1 MNTTEPASPKLRL
14 LRYLA
19 YAFLLLLI
27 LITLLLWQTP
37 RLVQRYLP
45 GWLAEHY
52 GLQLTLGEIDVG
64 LRNPSLT
71 LGATALLDAKQQPII
86 GFEQLFITPNLQ
98 ASWQQ
103 KGVVLSAVTLTNPV
117 VQLQRLTDKKG
128 EVRLNLTDALA
139 TLLAPAPSPEPETAS
154 APLLVDIASVNVTDG
169 HVRYQDQ
176 RKESEPGWLP
186 PLSLEKVTLKLDNLR
201 TEANHPTAYQLSAAI
216 NGKSSLAAHG
226 KLDVMSGMGQG
237 KVSLKQVELKPFAPL
252 WAPYLKLD
260 LAKGH
265 ANTEVEYQLK
275 EGKQGV
281 LWQLSKGKLTLD
293 NWQLK
298 KHKGDEFA
306 RFGQLALSELA
317 VDGQKQSLQIGKVTL
332 QQPLLKATL
341 NPQQELDLADLLIEQ
356 APAKPVKG
364 AHAANEVANNAAPKS
379 AQQAKTAG
387 NGKKHTPDKPWQW
400 QIKQILIDKGDL
412 TLTESSSGKPQA
424 RQFSGLKLALG
435 PLGSKGEQPSKLTL
449 ATHFN
454 QSSPL
459 AFDGQLTLTPFTL
472 SGDINQQGL
481 PLTLA
486 QPYLADL
493 VRIKVQNGLLSS
505 KTRLDLAT
513 TAQGDLSKLT
523 LQGGLD
529 VNGLKVVD
537 RADNQRLLEFN
548 TLALTGLTYDG
559 ISQQMRIK
567 DIALNKP
574 FARIEINEDGTTNLQ
589 QLLLPQPAA
598 TKSTQAAAT
607 KSTQAAAGS
616 KTPDFRFTIDQL
628 RTEQG
633 NLRFADRSLSQDFV
647 ADIASLGG
655 QSRHISNI
663 PGQRSDLA
671 FNGKVDRYAPV
682 TIRGGTNLLVANP
695 ILDIAVAFHNLE
707 LTTFTPYSGTY
718 AGYAIDKGQ
727 LSMKLHYKLEGNRL
741 EGDNDITIKK
751 LQLGEKIKS
760 DQAKDLPLGLAI
772 ALLSDANGV
781 IQMNLKVKGDLDQPD
796 FSIGNIF
803 WDVLG
808 NTLSKAITSPFSLL
822 ASLADGTEDLDE
834 LPFLPGDPD
843 LPPTQQEKLVKL
855 AQALK
860 DRPKLSM
867 NIRGKVN
874 FNEERPILQRQKLE
888 RVLAKLTGNQAD
900 LDLLEQDSAL
910 QEALARAYEE
920 RFGEDLDDLAARLHL
935 DEESAALRAQA
946 VILLRDQQLI
956 TAKSLR
962 NLAMRRAQN
971 TKEFLVDSQ
980 GIAPERLFVLDSQVK
995 EEDKEAKVIL
1005 TLDQ

>member
-1 MNTTEPASPKLRL
+1 MNTTEPASPKPRL

-19 YAFLLLLI
+19 YAFLLFLI

-64 LRNPSLT
+64 LRNPSIT

-86 GFEQLFITPNLQ
+86 RFEQLFISPDLQ

-103 KGVVLSAVTLTNPV
+103 KGVVLSAVTLTKPV
-117 VQLQRLTDKKG
+117 VLLQRLADKKG
-128 EVRLNLTDALA
+128 DVRLNLTDALA
-139 TLLAPAPSPEPETAS
+139 TVLAPAPSPEPETVS
-154 APLLVDIASVNVTDG
+154 APLLVDIASLSVTDG
-169 HVRYQDQ
+169 NVRYQDQ

-186 PLSLEKVTLKLDNLR
+186 PLNLEKVTLKLDNLR

-216 NGKSSLAAHG
+216 NGNSSLAAHG

-252 WAPYLKLD
+252 WAPYLKLE

-265 ANTEVEYQLK
+265 ANAEVEYQLK
-275 EGKQGV
+275 EGKQEV
-281 LWQLSKGKLTLD
+281 QWQLSKGKLTLD

-306 RFGQLALSELA
+306 RFSQLALSELA

-332 QQPLLKATL
+332 QHPLLKATL
-341 NPQQELDLADLLIEQ
+341 NAQQELDLADLLIEQ
-356 APAKPVKG
+356 APAKTVKG
-364 AHAANEVANNAAPKS
+364 ANAANEAAKNAAPKS
-379 AQQAKTAG
+379 TQQAKAAG
-387 NGKKHTPDKPWQW
+387 NGKKNPADKPWQW
-400 QIKQILIDKGDL
+400 QIKQIAIDKGDL
-412 TLTESSSGKPQA
+412 TLTESSSGKPLA
-424 RQFSGLKLALG
+424 RQLSGLKLALG

-449 ATHFN
+449 TTHFN
-454 QSSPL
+454 QNSPL
-459 AFDGQLTLTPFTL
+459 AFDGQLTLTPFAL

-481 PLTLA
+481 PLMLA

-513 TAQGDLSKLT
+513 TTQGDLSKLT

-567 DIALNKP
+567 EIALHKP
-574 FARIEINEDGTTNLQ
+574 FARIEIYEDGTTNLQ

-598 TKSTQAAAT
+598 TKHTQT
-607 KSTQAAAGS
+607 SAGS
-616 KTPDFRFTIDQL
+616 KGPDFRFTIDQL

-695 ILDIAVAFHNLE
+695 LLDIAVAFHNLE

-760 DQAKDLPLGLAI
+760 EQAKDLPLGLAI

-822 ASLADGTEDLDE
+822 ASLADGTDDLDE
-834 LPFLPGDPD
+834 LPFLLGDPD
-843 LPPTQQEKLVKL
+843 LTPTQQEKLVKL

-900 LDLLEQDSAL
+900 LDLLEQDPAL
-910 QEALARAYEE
+910 QEALAQAYEE
-920 RFGEDLDDLAARLHL
+920 RFGEDLDDLADRLHL

-980 GIAPERLFVLDSQVK
+980 GITPERLFVLDSQVK
-995 EEDKEAKVIL
+995 EEDKEAKVVL

>member
-27 LITLLLWQTP
+27 LISLLLWQTP
-37 RLVQRYLP
+37 RLLQRYLP

-64 LRNPSLT
+64 LRKPSLT
-71 LGATALLDAKQQPII
+71 LGATALLDAKQQAII
-86 GFEQLFITPNLQ
+86 GFEQLFITPDLQ

-103 KGVVLSAVTLTNPV
+103 KGVVLSAVTLTKPV
-117 VQLQRLTDKKG
+117 VLLQRLADKKG
-128 EVRLNLTDALA
+128 DVRLNLTDALA

-169 HVRYQDQ
+169 NVRYQDQ

-186 PLSLEKVTLKLDNLR
+186 PLNLEKVTLKLDNLR
-201 TEANHPTAYQLSAAI
+201 TEENHPTAYQLNAAI

-237 KVSLKQVELKPFAPL
+237 KASLKQVDLKPFAPL

-265 ANTEVEYQLK
+265 ANAEVEYQLK

-298 KHKGDEFA
+298 KHQGDEFA

-332 QQPLLKATL
+332 QQPLLRATL

-356 APAKPVKG
+356 APAKPVKE
-364 AHAANEVANNAAPKS
+364 ANTANEVASNAAPKS
-379 AQQAKTAG
+379 AQQAKTAD
-387 NGKKHTPDKPWQW
+387 NGKKQVPDKPWQW

-424 RQFSGLKLALG
+424 HQLSGLKLALG

-449 ATHFN
+449 ATQFN

-529 VNGLKVVD
+529 INGLKVVD

-598 TKSTQAAAT
+598 AKSTEA
-607 KSTQAAAGS
+607 KAGS
-616 KTPDFRFTIDQL
+616 KAPDFRFTIDQL

-843 LPPTQQEKLVKL
+843 LTPTQQEKLVKL

-910 QEALARAYEE
+910 QEALAQAYEE
-920 RFGEDLDDLAARLHL
+920 RFGEDLDDLADRLHL

>member
-37 RLVQRYLP
+37 RLIQRYLP

-64 LRNPSLT
+64 VRNPSLT

-86 GFEQLFITPNLQ
+86 RFEQLFITPNLQ

-103 KGVVLSAVTLTNPV
+103 KGVVLSAVTLTKPV
-117 VQLQRLTDKKG
+117 VLLQRLADKKG

-139 TLLAPAPSPEPETAS
+139 TLLAPSPEPETAS

-186 PLSLEKVTLKLDNLR
+186 PLNLEKVTLKLDNLR

-265 ANTEVEYQLK
+265 ANAEVQYQLK

-306 RFGQLALSELA
+306 RFGQLALSDLA

-341 NPQQELDLADLLIEQ
+341 NPQQELDLAELLIEQ

-379 AQQAKTAG
+379 AQQAKTAD
-387 NGKKHTPDKPWQW
+387 NGKKHGADKPWQW

-424 RQFSGLKLALG
+424 RQLSGLKLALG

-449 ATHFN
+449 ATQFN

-529 VNGLKVVD
+529 INGLKVVD

-598 TKSTQAAAT
+598 TKSTHAT
-607 KSTQAAAGS
+607 AGS
-616 KTPDFRFTIDQL
+616 KAPDFRFTIDQL

-843 LPPTQQEKLVKL
+843 LTPTQQEKLVKL

-874 FNEERPILQRQKLE
+874 FNEERPILQQQKLE

-900 LDLLEQDSAL
+900 LDLLEQDPTL
-910 QEALARAYEE
+910 QEALAQAYEE
-920 RFGEDLDDLAARLHL
+920 RFGEDLEDLADRLHL

>member
-1 MNTTEPASPKLRL
+1 MNITEPASPKLRL

-19 YAFLLLLI
+19 YAFLLFLI

-37 RLVQRYLP
+37 RLIQRYLP

-86 GFEQLFITPNLQ
+86 SFEQLFITPNLQ

-103 KGVVLSAVTLTNPV
+103 KGVVLSAVTLTKPV
-117 VQLQRLTDKKG
+117 VLLQRLADKKG

-139 TLLAPAPSPEPETAS
+139 TLLAPSPSPEPETAR

-186 PLSLEKVTLKLDNLR
+186 LLNLEKVTLKLDNLR
-201 TEANHPTAYQLSAAI
+201 TEANHPTAYQLNAAI

-265 ANTEVEYQLK
+265 ANAEVEYQLK

-364 AHAANEVANNAAPKS
+364 AHTANEVANNAAPKS
-379 AQQAKTAG
+379 AQQAKGAG
-387 NGKKHTPDKPWQW
+387 NSKKHGADKPWQW

-424 RQFSGLKLALG
+424 RQLSGLKLALG

-449 ATHFN
+449 ATQFN
-454 QSSPL
+454 QSSTL

-505 KTRLDLAT
+505 NTRLDLAT

-529 VNGLKVVD
+529 INGLKVVD

-548 TLALTGLTYDG
+548 ALALTGLTYDG

-574 FARIEINEDGTTNLQ
+574 FARIEINEDGTTNMQ
-589 QLLLPQPAA
+589 QLLLPQ
-598 TKSTQAAAT
+598 SAAA
-607 KSTQAAAGS
+607 KSSEAKAGS
-616 KTPDFRFTIDQL
+616 KAPDFRFTIDQL

-843 LPPTQQEKLVKL
+843 LTPTQQEKLVKL

-920 RFGEDLDDLAARLHL
+920 RFGEDLDDLADRLHL

>member
-1 MNTTEPASPKLRL
+1 MNITEPASPKLRL

-19 YAFLLLLI
+19 YAFLLFLI

-37 RLVQRYLP
+37 RLIQRYLP

-86 GFEQLFITPNLQ
+86 SFEQLFITPNLQ

-103 KGVVLSAVTLTNPV
+103 KGVVLSAVTLTKPV
-117 VQLQRLTDKKG
+117 VLLQRLADKKG

-139 TLLAPAPSPEPETAS
+139 TLLAPSPSPEPETAR

-186 PLSLEKVTLKLDNLR
+186 LLNLEKVTLKLDNLR
-201 TEANHPTAYQLSAAI
+201 TEANHPTAYQLNAAI

-265 ANTEVEYQLK
+265 ANAEVEYQLK

-364 AHAANEVANNAAPKS
+364 AHTANEVANNAAPKS
-379 AQQAKTAG
+379 AQQAKGAG
-387 NGKKHTPDKPWQW
+387 NSKKHGADKPWQW

-424 RQFSGLKLALG
+424 RQLSGLKLALG

-449 ATHFN
+449 ATQFN
-454 QSSPL
+454 QSSTL

-505 KTRLDLAT
+505 NTRLDLAT

-529 VNGLKVVD
+529 INGLKVVD

-548 TLALTGLTYDG
+548 ALALTGLTYDG

-574 FARIEINEDGTTNLQ
+574 FARIEINEDGTTNMQ
-589 QLLLPQPAA
+589 QLLLPQ
-598 TKSTQAAAT
+598 SAAA
-607 KSTQAAAGS
+607 KSSEAKAGS
-616 KTPDFRFTIDQL
+616 KAPDFRFTIDQL

-822 ASLADGTEDLDE
+822 TSLADGTEDLDE

-843 LPPTQQEKLVKL
+843 LTPTQQEKLVKL

-920 RFGEDLDDLAARLHL
+920 RFGEDLDDLADRLHL

>member
-103 KGVVLSAVTLTNPV
+103 KGVVLSAVTLTKPV
-117 VQLQRLTDKKG
+117 VLLQRLTDKKG
-128 EVRLNLTDALA
+128 DVRLNLTDSLA

-186 PLSLEKVTLKLDNLR
+186 LLNLEKVTLKLDNLR

-237 KVSLKQVELKPFAPL
+237 KASLKQVDLKPFAPL
-252 WAPYLKLD
+252 WAPYIKLD

-265 ANTEVEYQLK
+265 ANAEVEYQLK
-275 EGKQGV
+275 EGTQGV

-298 KHKGDEFA
+298 QHKGDEFA
-306 RFGQLALSELA
+306 RFGQLALSDLA
-317 VDGQKQSLQIGKVTL
+317 VDGQKQSLQIGKITL

-356 APAKPVKG
+356 ATAKPVKE
-364 AHAANEVANNAAPKS
+364 AHVANEVANNAAPKS

-387 NGKKHTPDKPWQW
+387 NGKKHGADNPWQW

-424 RQFSGLKLALG
+424 RQLSGLKLALG

-449 ATHFN
+449 ATQFN

-529 VNGLKVVD
+529 INGLKVVD

-598 TKSTQAAAT
+598 ANSTHAT
-607 KSTQAAAGS
+607 AGS
-616 KTPDFRFTIDQL
+616 KAPDFRFTIDQL

-843 LPPTQQEKLVKL
+843 LTPTQQEKLVKL

-900 LDLLEQDSAL
+900 LDLLEQNPAL
-910 QEALARAYEE
+910 QEALAQAYEE
-920 RFGEDLDDLAARLHL
+920 RFGEDLDDLADRLHL

-946 VILLRDQQLI
+946 VILLRDQQLT

>member
-19 YAFLLLLI
+19 YAFLLFLI

-37 RLVQRYLP
+37 RLIQRYLP

-86 GFEQLFITPNLQ
+86 RFEQLFITPNLQ

-103 KGVVLSAVTLTNPV
+103 KGVVLSAVTLTKPV
-117 VQLQRLTDKKG
+117 VLLQRLTDKKG
-128 EVRLNLTDALA
+128 DVRLNLTDALA
-139 TLLAPAPSPEPETAS
+139 TLLAPAPSSEPETAS

-186 PLSLEKVTLKLDNLR
+186 PLNLEKVTLKLDNLR
-201 TEANHPTAYQLSAAI
+201 TEANHPTAYQLSATI

-226 KLDVMSGMGQG
+226 KLAVMSGMGQG
-237 KVSLKQVELKPFAPL
+237 KASLKQVDLKPFAPL

-265 ANTEVEYQLK
+265 ANAEVEYQLK

-306 RFGQLALSELA
+306 RFGQLALSDLA

-379 AQQAKTAG
+379 AQQAKAAG
-387 NGKKHTPDKPWQW
+387 NGKKHGADKPWQW

-424 RQFSGLKLALG
+424 RQLSGLKLALG

-449 ATHFN
+449 ATQFN

-472 SGDINQQGL
+472 SGEINQQGL

-513 TAQGDLSKLT
+513 TPQGDLSRLT

-529 VNGLKVVD
+529 INGLKVVD

-589 QLLLPQPAA
+589 QLLLPQSAA
-598 TKSTQAAAT
+598 AKSTEA
-607 KSTQAAAGS
+607 KAGS
-616 KTPDFRFTIDQL
+616 KAPDFRFTIDQL

-695 ILDIAVAFHNLE
+695 LLDIAVAFHNLE

-808 NTLSKAITSPFSLL
+808 NTLSKALTSPFSLL

-843 LPPTQQEKLVKL
+843 LTPTQQEKLVKL

-900 LDLLEQDSAL
+900 LDLLEQDPAL
-910 QEALARAYEE
+910 QEALAQAYEE
-920 RFGEDLDDLAARLHL
+920 RFGEDLEDLADRLHL

>member
-19 YAFLLLLI
+19 YAFMLLLI
-27 LITLLLWQTP
+27 LMTLLLWQTP

-71 LGATALLDAKQQPII
+71 LGATTLLDAKQQPII

-103 KGVVLSAVTLTNPV
+103 KGVVLSAVTLTKPV
-117 VQLQRLTDKKG
+117 VLLQRLTDKKG
-128 EVRLNLTDALA
+128 DVRLNLTDALA
-139 TLLAPAPSPEPETAS
+139 TLLTPAPSPEPETAS

-186 PLSLEKVTLKLDNLR
+186 PLNLEKVTLKLDNLR

-265 ANTEVEYQLK
+265 ANAEVEYQLK
-275 EGKQGV
+275 EGKQGG

-306 RFGQLALSELA
+306 RFGQLALSDLA

-356 APAKPVKG
+356 APAKPVKE
-364 AHAANEVANNAAPKS
+364 ADTANEVANNAAPKS

-387 NGKKHTPDKPWQW
+387 NGKKHGADKPWQW
-400 QIKQILIDKGDL
+400 QIKQIVIDKGDL

-424 RQFSGLKLALG
+424 RQLSGLKLALG

-449 ATHFN
+449 ATQFN

-529 VNGLKVVD
+529 INGLKVVD

-567 DIALNKP
+567 DITLNKP

-598 TKSTQAAAT
+598 AKSTEA
-607 KSTQAAAGS
+607 KAGS
-616 KTPDFRFTIDQL
+616 KAPDFRFTIDQL

-843 LPPTQQEKLVKL
+843 LTPTQQEKLVKL

-900 LDLLEQDSAL
+900 LDLLEQDTAL

-920 RFGEDLDDLAARLHL
+920 RFGEDLEDLADRLHL

>member
-19 YAFLLLLI
+19 YAFLLFLI

-37 RLVQRYLP
+37 RLIQRYLP

-86 GFEQLFITPNLQ
+86 RFEQLFITPNLQ

-103 KGVVLSAVTLTNPV
+103 KGVVLSAVTLTKPV
-117 VQLQRLTDKKG
+117 VLLQRLTDKKG
-128 EVRLNLTDALA
+128 DVRLNLTDALA
-139 TLLAPAPSPEPETAS
+139 TLLAPAPSSEPETAS

-186 PLSLEKVTLKLDNLR
+186 PLNLEKVTLKLDNLR
-201 TEANHPTAYQLSAAI
+201 TEANHPTAYQLSATI

-226 KLDVMSGMGQG
+226 KLAVMSGMGQG
-237 KVSLKQVELKPFAPL
+237 KASLKQVDLKPFAPL

-265 ANTEVEYQLK
+265 ANAEVEYQLK

-306 RFGQLALSELA
+306 RFGQLALSDLA

-379 AQQAKTAG
+379 AQQAKAAG
-387 NGKKHTPDKPWQW
+387 NGKKHGADKPWQW

-424 RQFSGLKLALG
+424 RQLSGLKLALG

-449 ATHFN
+449 ATQFN

-472 SGDINQQGL
+472 SGEINQQGL

-513 TAQGDLSKLT
+513 TPQGDLSRLT

-529 VNGLKVVD
+529 INGLKVVD

-589 QLLLPQPAA
+589 QLLLPQSAA
-598 TKSTQAAAT
+598 AKSTEA
-607 KSTQAAAGS
+607 KAGS
-616 KTPDFRFTIDQL
+616 KAPDFRFTIDQL

-843 LPPTQQEKLVKL
+843 LTPTQQEKLVKL

-900 LDLLEQDSAL
+900 LDLLEQDSTL
-910 QEALARAYEE
+910 QEALAQAYEE
-920 RFGEDLDDLAARLHL
+920 RFGEDLEDLADRLHL

>member
-1 MNTTEPASPKLRL
+1 MNTTEPASPKPRL

-19 YAFLLLLI
+19 YAFLLFLI

-37 RLVQRYLP
+37 RLIQRYLP

-86 GFEQLFITPNLQ
+86 RFEQLFISPDLQ

-103 KGVVLSAVTLTNPV
+103 KGVVLSAVTLTKPV
-117 VQLQRLTDKKG
+117 VLLQRLADKKG
-128 EVRLNLTDALA
+128 DVRLNLTDALA
-139 TLLAPAPSPEPETAS
+139 TVLAPAPSPEPEATS
-154 APLLVDIASVNVTDG
+154 APLLVDIASIAVTDG

-186 PLSLEKVTLKLDNLR
+186 PLNLEKVTLKLDNLR

-216 NGKSSLAAHG
+216 NGNSSLAAHG

-265 ANTEVEYQLK
+265 ANAEVEYQLK
-275 EGKQGV
+275 EGKQEV
-281 LWQLSKGKLTLD
+281 QWQLSKGKLTLD

-298 KHKGDEFA
+298 KRKGDEFA
-306 RFGQLALSELA
+306 RFSQLALSELA

-341 NPQQELDLADLLIEQ
+341 NAQQELDLADLLIAP

-364 AHAANEVANNAAPKS
+364 ANAANAAPKS

-387 NGKKHTPDKPWQW
+387 NGKKNKADKPWQW
-400 QIKQILIDKGDL
+400 QIRQIAIDKGAL
-412 TLTESSSGKPQA
+412 TLTESSSGKPLA
-424 RQFSGLKLALG
+424 RQLSGLKLALG

-454 QSSPL
+454 QNTPL
-459 AFDGQLTLTPFTL
+459 TFDGQLTLTPFAL

-513 TAQGDLSKLT
+513 TTQGDLSKLS

-567 DIALNKP
+567 EIALNKP
-574 FARIEINEDGTTNLQ
+574 FARIEIHEDGTTNLQ

-598 TKSTQAAAT
+598 TN
-607 KSTQAAAGS
+607 STQAAAGR
-616 KTPDFRFTIDQL
+616 KGPDFRFTIDQL

-695 ILDIAVAFHNLE
+695 LLDIAVAFHNLE

-760 DQAKDLPLGLAI
+760 EQAKDLPLGLAI

-822 ASLADGTEDLDE
+822 ASLADGTDDLDE

-843 LPPTQQEKLVKL
+843 LTPTQQEKLIKL

-860 DRPKLSM
+860 ERPKLSM

-900 LDLLEQDSAL
+900 LDLLEQDPAL
-910 QEALARAYEE
+910 QEALAQAYEE
-920 RFGEDLDDLAARLHL
+920 RFGEDLEDLADRLHL
-935 DEESAALRAQA
+935 DKESAALRAQA
-946 VILLRDQQLI
+946 VLLLRDQQLI

-980 GIAPERLFVLDSQVK
+980 GITPERLFVLDSQVK

>member
-86 GFEQLFITPNLQ
+86 RFEQLFITPNLQ

-128 EVRLNLTDALA
+128 DVRLNLTDALA
-139 TLLAPAPSPEPETAS
+139 TLLAPAPSLEPETAS

-186 PLSLEKVTLKLDNLR
+186 LLKLEKVTLKLDNLR

-237 KVSLKQVELKPFAPL
+237 KASLKQVDLKPFAPL

-265 ANTEVEYQLK
+265 ANAELEYQLK

-364 AHAANEVANNAAPKS
+364 AHTANEVANNAAPKS
-379 AQQAKTAG
+379 AQQAKGAG
-387 NGKKHTPDKPWQW
+387 NSKKHGADKPWQW

-424 RQFSGLKLALG
+424 RQLSGLKLALG

-449 ATHFN
+449 ATQFN
-454 QSSPL
+454 QSSTL

-505 KTRLDLAT
+505 NTRLDLAT

-529 VNGLKVVD
+529 INGLKVVD

-548 TLALTGLTYDG
+548 ALALTGLTYDG

-574 FARIEINEDGTTNLQ
+574 FARIEINEDGTTNMQ
-589 QLLLPQPAA
+589 QLLLPQ
-598 TKSTQAAAT
+598 SAAA
-607 KSTQAAAGS
+607 KSSEAKAGS
-616 KTPDFRFTIDQL
+616 KAPDFRFTIDQL

-843 LPPTQQEKLVKL
+843 LTPTQQEKLVKL

-900 LDLLEQDSAL
+900 LDLLEQDPAL
-910 QEALARAYEE
+910 QEALAQAYEE
-920 RFGEDLDDLAARLHL
+920 RFGEDLDDLADRLHL
-935 DEESAALRAQA
+935 DEESSALRAQA

>member
-37 RLVQRYLP
+37 RLIQRYLP

-52 GLQLTLGEIDVG
+52 GLQLMLGEINVG

-103 KGVVLSAVTLTNPV
+103 RGVVLSTVTLTKPV
-117 VQLQRLTDKKG
+117 VLLQRLTDKKG
-128 EVRLNLTDALA
+128 DVRLNLTDALA
-139 TLLAPAPSPEPETAS
+139 TLLAPAPETAS
-154 APLLVDIASVNVTDG
+154 APLLVDIASIAVTDG

-186 PLSLEKVTLKLDNLR
+186 PLNLEKVTLKLDNLR

-237 KVSLKQVELKPFAPL
+237 KVSLKQVDLKPFAPL

-265 ANTEVEYQLK
+265 ANAEMEYQLK
-275 EGKQGV
+275 EGTQGV

-332 QQPLLKATL
+332 HQPLLKATL

-387 NGKKHTPDKPWQW
+387 NGKKHGADKPWQW
-400 QIKQILIDKGDL
+400 QIKQIVIDKGDL

-424 RQFSGLKLALG
+424 RQLSGLKLALG
-435 PLGSKGEQPSKLTL
+435 PLGSKGEQPSNLTL
-449 ATHFN
+449 ATQFN

-529 VNGLKVVD
+529 INGLKVVD

-598 TKSTQAAAT
+598 TNSPHAT
-607 KSTQAAAGS
+607 AGS
-616 KTPDFRFTIDQL
+616 KAPDFRFTIDQL

-808 NTLSKAITSPFSLL
+808 NTLSKAITSPFALL
-822 ASLADGTEDLDE
+822 TSLADGTEDLDE

-843 LPPTQQEKLVKL
+843 LTPTQQEKLVKL

-910 QEALARAYEE
+910 QEALAQAYEE
-920 RFGEDLDDLAARLHL
+920 RFGEDLDDLADRLHL

>member
-19 YAFLLLLI
+19 YAFLLFLI
-27 LITLLLWQTP
+27 LITLLLWQPP
-37 RLVQRYLP
+37 RLIQRYLP

-86 GFEQLFITPNLQ
+86 GFEQLFITPDLQ

-103 KGVVLSAVTLTNPV
+103 KGVVLSTVTLTKPV
-117 VQLQRLTDKKG
+117 VLLQRLADKKG
-128 EVRLNLTDALA
+128 DVRLNLTDALA
-139 TLLAPAPSPEPETAS
+139 TLLAPTPSPEPEPAS
-154 APLLVDIASVNVTDG
+154 APLLLDIASVNVTDG

-176 RKESEPGWLP
+176 RKASEPGWLP
-186 PLSLEKVTLKLDNLR
+186 PLNLEKVTLKLDNLR

-237 KVSLKQVELKPFAPL
+237 KASLKQVDLKPFAPL
-252 WAPYLKLD
+252 WAPYIKLD

-265 ANTEVEYQLK
+265 ANAEVEYQLK

-356 APAKPVKG
+356 APAKPVKE
-364 AHAANEVANNAAPKS
+364 ANTANEVASNAAPKS

-387 NGKKHTPDKPWQW
+387 NGKKQVPDKPWQW

-424 RQFSGLKLALG
+424 RQLSGLKLALG

-598 TKSTQAAAT
+598 TNSPHAT
-607 KSTQAAAGS
+607 AGS
-616 KTPDFRFTIDQL
+616 KAPDFRFTIDQL

-822 ASLADGTEDLDE
+822 ASLADGTEDLDD
-834 LPFLPGDPD
+834 LPFLPGEPD
-843 LPPTQQEKLVKL
+843 LTPTQQEKLVKL

-910 QEALARAYEE
+910 QEALAQAYEE
-920 RFGEDLDDLAARLHL
+920 RFGEDLDDLADRLHL

>member
-37 RLVQRYLP
+37 RLIQRYLP

-71 LGATALLDAKQQPII
+71 LGATTLLDAKQQPII

-98 ASWQQ
+98 ACWQQ
-103 KGVVLSAVTLTNPV
+103 KGVVLSAVTLTKPV
-117 VQLQRLTDKKG
+117 VLLQRLTDKKG

-139 TLLAPAPSPEPETAS
+139 TLLAPSPSPEPETAS

-186 PLSLEKVTLKLDNLR
+186 PLNLEKVTLKLDNLR

-265 ANTEVEYQLK
+265 VNAEVQYQLK

-306 RFGQLALSELA
+306 RFGQLALSDLA

-356 APAKPVKG
+356 TPAKPVKG

-387 NGKKHTPDKPWQW
+387 NSKKHGADKPWQW

-424 RQFSGLKLALG
+424 RQLSGLKLALG

-449 ATHFN
+449 ATQFN

-505 KTRLDLAT
+505 KTRLDLVT

-529 VNGLKVVD
+529 INGLKVVD

-598 TKSTQAAAT
+598 TNSPHAT
-607 KSTQAAAGS
+607 AGS
-616 KTPDFRFTIDQL
+616 KAPDFRFTIDQL

-663 PGQRSDLA
+663 PGQRSDLT

-808 NTLSKAITSPFSLL
+808 NTLSKAITSPFALL
-822 ASLADGTEDLDE
+822 TSLADGTEDLDE

-843 LPPTQQEKLVKL
+843 LTPTQQEKLVKL

-910 QEALARAYEE
+910 QEALAQAYEE
-920 RFGEDLDDLAARLHL
+920 RFGEDLDDLADRLHL

>member
-52 GLQLTLGEIDVG
+52 SLQLTLGEIDVG

-86 GFEQLFITPNLQ
+86 GFEQLFITPDLQ

-103 KGVVLSAVTLTNPV
+103 KGVVLSAVTLTKPV
-117 VQLQRLTDKKG
+117 VLLQRLADKKG
-128 EVRLNLTDALA
+128 DVRLNLTDALA

-176 RKESEPGWLP
+176 RKASEPGWLP
-186 PLSLEKVTLKLDNLR
+186 PLNLEKVTLKLDNLR
-201 TEANHPTAYQLSAAI
+201 TEANHPTAYQLNAAI

-226 KLDVMSGMGQG
+226 KLDVLSGMGQG
-237 KVSLKQVELKPFAPL
+237 QASLKQVDLKPFAPL

-265 ANTEVEYQLK
+265 ANAEVEYQLK
-275 EGKQGV
+275 ESKQGV

-306 RFGQLALSELA
+306 RFGQLALSDLA

-356 APAKPVKG
+356 APAKPVKETNT
-364 AHAANEVANNAAPKS
+364 ANEVANNAAPKS
-379 AQQAKTAG
+379 AQQAKTDG

-424 RQFSGLKLALG
+424 RQLSGLKLALG
-435 PLGSKGEQPSKLTL
+435 PMGSKGEQPSKLTL
-449 ATHFN
+449 ATQFN

-493 VRIKVQNGLLSS
+493 VRIKVQSGLLSS

-529 VNGLKVVD
+529 INGLKVVD
-537 RADNQRLLEFN
+537 RADNQRCW
-548 TLALTGLTYDG
+548 
-559 ISQQMRIK
+559 S
-567 DIALNKP
+567 
-574 FARIEINEDGTTNLQ
+574 
-589 QLLLPQPAA
+589 
-598 TKSTQAAAT
+598 ST
-607 KSTQAAAGS
+607 
-616 KTPDFRFTIDQL
+616 PW
-628 RTEQG
+628 
-633 NLRFADRSLSQDFV
+633 LS
-647 ADIASLGG
+647 
-655 QSRHISNI
+655 
-663 PGQRSDLA
+663 
-671 FNGKVDRYAPV
+671 PV
-682 TIRGGTNLLVANP
+682 
-695 ILDIAVAFHNLE
+695 
-707 LTTFTPYSGTY
+707 
-718 AGYAIDKGQ
+718 
-727 LSMKLHYKLEGNRL
+727 
-741 EGDNDITIKK
+741 
-751 LQLGEKIKS
+751 
-760 DQAKDLPLGLAI
+760 
-772 ALLSDANGV
+772 
-781 IQMNLKVKGDLDQPD
+781 
-796 FSIGNIF
+796 
-803 WDVLG
+803 
-808 NTLSKAITSPFSLL
+808 
-822 ASLADGTEDLDE
+822 
-834 LPFLPGDPD
+834 
-843 LPPTQQEKLVKL
+843 
-855 AQALK
+855 
-860 DRPKLSM
+860 
-867 NIRGKVN
+867 
-874 FNEERPILQRQKLE
+874 
-888 RVLAKLTGNQAD
+888 
-900 LDLLEQDSAL
+900 
-910 QEALARAYEE
+910 
-920 RFGEDLDDLAARLHL
+920 
-935 DEESAALRAQA
+935 
-946 VILLRDQQLI
+946 
-956 TAKSLR
+956 
-962 NLAMRRAQN
+962 
-971 TKEFLVDSQ
+971 
-980 GIAPERLFVLDSQVK
+980 
-995 EEDKEAKVIL
+995 
-1005 TLDQ
+1005 

>member
-19 YAFLLLLI
+19 YAFLLFLI

-37 RLVQRYLP
+37 HLIQRYLP

-64 LRNPSLT
+64 LRNPSIS
-71 LGATALLDAKQQPII
+71 LGATALLDAKQQTII

-103 KGVVLSAVTLTNPV
+103 KGVVLSAVTLTKPV
-117 VQLQRLTDKKG
+117 VQLQRLADKKG
-128 EVRLNLTDALA
+128 DVRLNLTDALA
-139 TLLAPAPSPEPETAS
+139 TQLTPAPAPEPETAS

-186 PLSLEKVTLKLDNLR
+186 PLNLEKVTLKIDNLR

-265 ANTEVEYQLK
+265 ANAEVEYQLK

-293 NWQLK
+293 NWLLK

-387 NGKKHTPDKPWQW
+387 NGKKHAPDKPWQW

-424 RQFSGLKLALG
+424 RQLSGLKLALG

-449 ATHFN
+449 ATQFN

-529 VNGLKVVD
+529 INGLKVVD

-598 TKSTQAAAT
+598 ANSTHAT
-607 KSTQAAAGS
+607 AGS
-616 KTPDFRFTIDQL
+616 KAPDFRFTIDQL

-682 TIRGGTNLLVANP
+682 TISGGTNLLVANP

-843 LPPTQQEKLVKL
+843 LTPTQQEKLVKL

-900 LDLLEQDSAL
+900 LDLLEQDPAL
-910 QEALARAYEE
+910 QEALAQAYEE
-920 RFGEDLDDLAARLHL
+920 RFGEDLDDLADRLHL

-980 GIAPERLFVLDSQVK
+980 RIAPERLFVLDSQVK

>member
-37 RLVQRYLP
+37 RLIQRYLP

-71 LGATALLDAKQQPII
+71 LGATALLDAKQQPIVR
-86 GFEQLFITPNLQ
+86 FEQLFITPNLQ

-103 KGVVLSAVTLTNPV
+103 KGVVLSAVTLTKPV
-117 VQLQRLTDKKG
+117 VLLQRLADKKG
-128 EVRLNLTDALA
+128 EIRLNLTNALA
-139 TLLAPAPSPEPETAS
+139 TLLTPAPSPEPETAS
-154 APLLVDIASVNVTDG
+154 APLLVDIASIAVTDG

-186 PLSLEKVTLKLDNLR
+186 PLNLEKVILKLDNLR
-201 TEANHPTAYQLSAAI
+201 TEANHPTAYQLNAAI
-216 NGKSSLAAHG
+216 NGKSSLADHG

-252 WAPYLKLD
+252 WTPYLKLD

-265 ANTEVEYQLK
+265 ANAEVEYQLK

-306 RFGQLALSELA
+306 RFGQLALSDLA

-364 AHAANEVANNAAPKS
+364 ADTANEVANNAAPKS

-387 NGKKHTPDKPWQW
+387 NGKKHMPDKPWQW
-400 QIKQILIDKGDL
+400 QIKQITIVKGDL

-424 RQFSGLKLALG
+424 RQLSGLKLALG

-449 ATHFN
+449 ATQFN

-493 VRIKVQNGLLSS
+493 VRIKVQNGQLSS

-529 VNGLKVVD
+529 INGLKVVD

-598 TKSTQAAAT
+598 AKSTEA
-607 KSTQAAAGS
+607 KAGS
-616 KTPDFRFTIDQL
+616 KAPDFRFTIDQL

-843 LPPTQQEKLVKL
+843 LTPTQQEKLVKL

-910 QEALARAYEE
+910 QEALAQAYEE
-920 RFGEDLDDLAARLHL
+920 RFGEDLDDLADRLHL

>member
-19 YAFLLLLI
+19 YVFLLFLI

-37 RLVQRYLP
+37 RLIQRYLP

-71 LGATALLDAKQQPII
+71 LGTTALLDAKQQPII
-86 GFEQLFITPNLQ
+86 RFEQLFITPDLQ

-103 KGVVLSAVTLTNPV
+103 KGVVLSAVTLTKPV
-117 VQLQRLTDKKG
+117 MLLQRLTDKKG

-139 TLLAPAPSPEPETAS
+139 TLLAPSPSPEPETAS
-154 APLLVDIASVNVTDG
+154 SPLLVDIASVNVTDG

-186 PLSLEKVTLKLDNLR
+186 PLNLEKVTLKLDNLR
-201 TEANHPTAYQLSAAI
+201 TEANHPTAYQLNAAI

-237 KVSLKQVELKPFAPL
+237 KASLKQVELKPFAPL

-265 ANTEVEYQLK
+265 ANAEVEYQLK

-298 KHKGDEFA
+298 NHKGDEFA
-306 RFGQLALSELA
+306 RFSQLALSELA

-341 NPQQELDLADLLIEQ
+341 NPQLELDLADLLIEQ

-387 NGKKHTPDKPWQW
+387 NGKKHAPDKPWQW
-400 QIKQILIDKGDL
+400 QIKQIIIDKGDL

-424 RQFSGLKLALG
+424 RQLSGLKLALG

-449 ATHFN
+449 ATQFN

-472 SGDINQQGL
+472 SGELNQQGL

-513 TAQGDLSKLT
+513 TDQGDLSKLT

-529 VNGLKVVD
+529 INGLKVVD

-598 TKSTQAAAT
+598 ANSTHAT
-607 KSTQAAAGS
+607 AGS
-616 KTPDFRFTIDQL
+616 KAPDFRFTIDQL

-682 TIRGGTNLLVANP
+682 TISGGTNLLVANP

-843 LPPTQQEKLVKL
+843 LTPTQQEKLVKL

-900 LDLLEQDSAL
+900 LDLLEQDPAL
-910 QEALARAYEE
+910 QEALAQAYEE
-920 RFGEDLDDLAARLHL
+920 RFGEDLDDLADRLHL

-946 VILLRDQQLI
+946 VILLRDQQII

>member
-1 MNTTEPASPKLRL
+1 MNTTDPASPKLRL

-37 RLVQRYLP
+37 RLIQRYLP

-52 GLQLTLGEIDVG
+52 GLQLMLGEINVG

-103 KGVVLSAVTLTNPV
+103 RGVVLSTVTLTKPV
-117 VQLQRLTDKKG
+117 VLLQRLTDKKG
-128 EVRLNLTDALA
+128 DVRLNLTDALA

-154 APLLVDIASVNVTDG
+154 APLLVDIASIAVTDG

-186 PLSLEKVTLKLDNLR
+186 PLNLEKVTLKLDNLR
-201 TEANHPTAYQLSAAI
+201 TEANHPTAYQLNAAI

-237 KVSLKQVELKPFAPL
+237 KVSLKQVDLKPFAPL
-252 WAPYLKLD
+252 WTPYLKLD

-265 ANTEVEYQLK
+265 ANAEVEYQLK

-306 RFGQLALSELA
+306 RFGQLALSDLA

-364 AHAANEVANNAAPKS
+364 ADTANEVANNAAPKS

-387 NGKKHTPDKPWQW
+387 NGKKHMPDKPWQW
-400 QIKQILIDKGDL
+400 QIKQIAIVKGDL

-424 RQFSGLKLALG
+424 RQLSGLKLALG

-449 ATHFN
+449 ATQFN

-529 VNGLKVVD
+529 INGLKVVD

-598 TKSTQAAAT
+598 AKSTEA
-607 KSTQAAAGS
+607 KAGS
-616 KTPDFRFTIDQL
+616 KAPDFRFTIDQL

-843 LPPTQQEKLVKL
+843 LTPTQQEKLVKL

-910 QEALARAYEE
+910 QEALAQAYEE
-920 RFGEDLDDLAARLHL
+920 RFGEDLDDLADRLHL

>member
-37 RLVQRYLP
+37 RLIQRYLP

-52 GLQLTLGEIDVG
+52 GLQLMLGEINVG

-103 KGVVLSAVTLTNPV
+103 RGVVLSTVTLTKPV
-117 VQLQRLTDKKG
+117 VLLQRLTDKKG
-128 EVRLNLTDALA
+128 DVRLNLTDALA

-154 APLLVDIASVNVTDG
+154 APLLVDIASIAVTDG

-186 PLSLEKVTLKLDNLR
+186 PLNLEKMTLKLDNLR
-201 TEANHPTAYQLSAAI
+201 TEANHPTAYQLNAAI

-237 KVSLKQVELKPFAPL
+237 KVSLKQVDLKPFAPL
-252 WAPYLKLD
+252 WTPYLKLD

-265 ANTEVEYQLK
+265 ANAEVEYQLK

-306 RFGQLALSELA
+306 RFGQLALSDLA

-364 AHAANEVANNAAPKS
+364 ADTANEVANNAAPKS

-387 NGKKHTPDKPWQW
+387 NGKKHMPDKPWQW
-400 QIKQILIDKGDL
+400 QIKQIAIFKGDL

-424 RQFSGLKLALG
+424 RQLSGLKLALG

-449 ATHFN
+449 ATQFN

-529 VNGLKVVD
+529 INGLKVVD

-598 TKSTQAAAT
+598 AKSTEA
-607 KSTQAAAGS
+607 KAGS
-616 KTPDFRFTIDQL
+616 KAPDFRFTIDQL

-843 LPPTQQEKLVKL
+843 LTPTQQEKLVKL

-900 LDLLEQDSAL
+900 LDLLEQDPAL
-910 QEALARAYEE
+910 QEALAQAYEE
-920 RFGEDLDDLAARLHL
+920 RFGEDLEDLADRLHL

-946 VILLRDQQLI
+946 VILLQDQQLI

>member
-19 YAFLLLLI
+19 YAFLLFLI

-37 RLVQRYLP
+37 RLIQRYLP

-86 GFEQLFITPNLQ
+86 GFEQLFITPDLQ

-103 KGVVLSAVTLTNPV
+103 KGVVLSTVTLTKPV
-117 VQLQRLTDKKG
+117 VLLQRLADKKG
-128 EVRLNLTDALA
+128 DVRLNLTDALA
-139 TLLAPAPSPEPETAS
+139 TLLAPTPSPEPEPAS
-154 APLLVDIASVNVTDG
+154 APLLLDIASVNVTDG

-176 RKESEPGWLP
+176 RKASEPGWLP
-186 PLSLEKVTLKLDNLR
+186 PLNLEKVTLKLDNLR

-237 KVSLKQVELKPFAPL
+237 KASLKQVDLKPFAPL

-265 ANTEVEYQLK
+265 ANAEVEYQLK

-356 APAKPVKG
+356 APAKPVKE
-364 AHAANEVANNAAPKS
+364 ANTANEVASNAAPKS

-387 NGKKHTPDKPWQW
+387 NGKKQVPDKPWQW

-424 RQFSGLKLALG
+424 RQLSGLKLALG

-459 AFDGQLTLTPFTL
+459 AFDGQLTLSPFTL

-529 VNGLKVVD
+529 INGLKVVD

-589 QLLLPQPAA
+589 QLLLPQPAPTNSTHA
-598 TKSTQAAAT
+598 T
-607 KSTQAAAGS
+607 AGS
-616 KTPDFRFTIDQL
+616 KAPDFRFTIDQL

-843 LPPTQQEKLVKL
+843 LTPTQQEKLVKL

-920 RFGEDLDDLAARLHL
+920 RFGEDLDDLADRLHL

>member
-37 RLVQRYLP
+37 RLIQRYLP

-86 GFEQLFITPNLQ
+86 RFEQLFITPNLQ

-103 KGVVLSAVTLTNPV
+103 KGVVLSAITLTKPV
-117 VQLQRLTDKKG
+117 VLLQRLTDKKG
-128 EVRLNLTDALA
+128 DIRLNLTDALA

-186 PLSLEKVTLKLDNLR
+186 LLNLEKVTLKLDNLR
-201 TEANHPTAYQLSAAI
+201 TEANHPTAYQLNAAI

-237 KVSLKQVELKPFAPL
+237 KASLKQVDLKPFAPL

-265 ANTEVEYQLK
+265 ANAEVEYQLK

-387 NGKKHTPDKPWQW
+387 NGKKHAPDKPWQW

-424 RQFSGLKLALG
+424 RQLSGLKLALG

-449 ATHFN
+449 ATQFN

-529 VNGLKVVD
+529 INGLKVVD

-598 TKSTQAAAT
+598 AKSTEA
-607 KSTQAAAGS
+607 KAGS
-616 KTPDFRFTIDQL
+616 KAPDFRFTIDQL

-843 LPPTQQEKLVKL
+843 LTPTQQEKLVKL

-910 QEALARAYEE
+910 QEALAQAYEE
-920 RFGEDLDDLAARLHL
+920 RFGEDLDDLADRLHL

>member
-37 RLVQRYLP
+37 RLIQRYLP

-64 LRNPSLT
+64 LRTPSLT

-86 GFEQLFITPNLQ
+86 GFEQLFITPDLQ

-103 KGVVLSAVTLTNPV
+103 KGVVLSAVTLTKPV
-117 VQLQRLTDKKG
+117 VLLQRLADKKG
-128 EVRLNLTDALA
+128 DVRLNLTDALA
-139 TLLAPAPSPEPETAS
+139 TLLAPAPSPEPETTS
-154 APLLVDIASVNVTDG
+154 APLLIDIASVNVTDG
-169 HVRYQDQ
+169 HVCYQDQ

-186 PLSLEKVTLKLDNLR
+186 PLNLEKVTLKLDNLR
-201 TEANHPTAYQLSAAI
+201 TEANHPTAYQLSATI
-216 NGKSSLAAHG
+216 NGNSSLAAHG

-265 ANTEVEYQLK
+265 ANAEVQYQLK

-298 KHKGDEFA
+298 KHKGEEFA
-306 RFGQLALSELA
+306 RFGQLALSDLA

-341 NPQQELDLADLLIEQ
+341 NPQQELDLADLLIAP

-379 AQQAKTAG
+379 AQQAKTAS
-387 NGKKHTPDKPWQW
+387 NGKKNTADKPWQW
-400 QIKQILIDKGDL
+400 QIKQIVIDKGDL

-424 RQFSGLKLALG
+424 RQLSGLKLALG

-449 ATHFN
+449 ATQFN
-454 QSSPL
+454 QSSSL

-574 FARIEINEDGTTNLQ
+574 FARIEINEGGTTNLQ

-598 TKSTQAAAT
+598 AKSTQAAT
-607 KSTQAAAGS
+607 DS
-616 KTPDFRFTIDQL
+616 KAPDFRFTIDQL

-843 LPPTQQEKLVKL
+843 LTPTQQEKLVKL

-900 LDLLEQDSAL
+900 LDLLEQDPAL
-910 QEALARAYEE
+910 QEALAQAYEE
-920 RFGEDLDDLAARLHL
+920 RFGEDLEDLADRLHL

>member
-37 RLVQRYLP
+37 RLIQRYLP

-64 LRNPSLT
+64 VRNPSLT

-86 GFEQLFITPNLQ
+86 RFEQLFITPNLQ

-103 KGVVLSAVTLTNPV
+103 KGVVLSAVTLTKPV
-117 VQLQRLTDKKG
+117 VLLQRLADKKG
-128 EVRLNLTDALA
+128 DVRLNLTDALA
-139 TLLAPAPSPEPETAS
+139 TLLATAPSHEPETAS

-186 PLSLEKVTLKLDNLR
+186 LLNLEKVTLKLDNLR

-317 VDGQKQSLQIGKVTL
+317 VDGQKQSLQIGKITL

-364 AHAANEVANNAAPKS
+364 AHAANEVANNAAPTS

-387 NGKKHTPDKPWQW
+387 NSKKHGADKPWQW

-424 RQFSGLKLALG
+424 RQLSGLKLALG

-449 ATHFN
+449 ATQFN

-472 SGDINQQGL
+472 SGDINQLGL

-493 VRIKVQNGLLSS
+493 VRIKVQSGLLSS

-529 VNGLKVVD
+529 INGLKVVD

-598 TKSTQAAAT
+598 AKSTEA
-607 KSTQAAAGS
+607 KAGS
-616 KTPDFRFTIDQL
+616 KAPDFRFTIDQL

-808 NTLSKAITSPFSLL
+808 NTLSKAITSPFYLL

-843 LPPTQQEKLVKL
+843 LTPTQQEKLVKL

-900 LDLLEQDSAL
+900 LDLLEQDPAL
-910 QEALARAYEE
+910 QEALAQAYEE
-920 RFGEDLDDLAARLHL
+920 RFGEDLEDLADRLHL

>member
-19 YAFLLLLI
+19 YAFLLFLI

-37 RLVQRYLP
+37 RLIQRYLP

-64 LRNPSLT
+64 LRNPSIS
-71 LGATALLDAKQQPII
+71 LGATALLDAKQQTII

-154 APLLVDIASVNVTDG
+154 PPLLVDIASLNVTDG

-186 PLSLEKVTLKLDNLR
+186 LLNLEKVTLKLDNLR

-265 ANTEVEYQLK
+265 ANAEVEYQLK

-332 QQPLLKATL
+332 QQPLLKVTL

-387 NGKKHTPDKPWQW
+387 NSKKHGADKPWQW

-424 RQFSGLKLALG
+424 RQLSGLKLALG

-449 ATHFN
+449 ATQFN

-529 VNGLKVVD
+529 INGLKVVD

-598 TKSTQAAAT
+598 AKSTEA
-607 KSTQAAAGS
+607 KAGS
-616 KTPDFRFTIDQL
+616 KAPDFRFTIDQL

-822 ASLADGTEDLDE
+822 ASLSDGTEDLDE
-834 LPFLPGDPD
+834 LPFLPGEPD
-843 LPPTQQEKLVKL
+843 LTPTQQEKLVKL

-900 LDLLEQDSAL
+900 LDLLEQDPAL

-920 RFGEDLDDLAARLHL
+920 RFGEDLEDLADRLHL

>member
-37 RLVQRYLP
+37 RLIQRYLP

-98 ASWQQ
+98 ACWQQ
-103 KGVVLSAVTLTNPV
+103 KGVVLSAVTLTKPV
-117 VQLQRLTDKKG
+117 VLLQRLTDKKG

-139 TLLAPAPSPEPETAS
+139 TLLAPSPSPEPETAR

-186 PLSLEKVTLKLDNLR
+186 PLNLEKVTLKLDNLR
-201 TEANHPTAYQLSAAI
+201 TDANHPTAYQLSAAI

-237 KVSLKQVELKPFAPL
+237 KASLKQVDLKPFAPL

-265 ANTEVEYQLK
+265 ANAEVEYQLK

-356 APAKPVKG
+356 ATAKPVKE
-364 AHAANEVANNAAPKS
+364 ANTANEVANNAAPKS

-387 NGKKHTPDKPWQW
+387 NSKKHGADKPWQW

-424 RQFSGLKLALG
+424 RQLSDLKLALG

-459 AFDGQLTLTPFTL
+459 AFDGQLTLSPFTL

-529 VNGLKVVD
+529 INGLKVVD

-598 TKSTQAAAT
+598 TNSTHAT
-607 KSTQAAAGS
+607 AGS
-616 KTPDFRFTIDQL
+616 KAPDFRFTIDQL

-803 WDVLG
+803 WNVLG

-843 LPPTQQEKLVKL
+843 LTPTQQEKLVKL

-910 QEALARAYEE
+910 QEALAQAYEE
-920 RFGEDLDDLAARLHL
+920 RFGEDLDDLADRLHL

-946 VILLRDQQLI
+946 MILLRDQQLI